1 MFMLKNQFVIISIKN
16 SSSLSKLTLNNS
28 NSSIIDSEITVNLGK
43 PVVASFIDEDVFL
56 LKSDNVEIR
65 IDINMDSIEKAIKNF
80 KSEKYV

>member
-65 IDINMDSIEKAIKNF
+65 IDINMDSIETAINNF
-80 KSEKYV
+80 KSEENV

>member
-1 MFMLKNQFVIISIKN
+1 MFMLKNQFVIISIKI

-65 IDINMDSIEKAIKNF
+65 IDINMDSIETAINNF
-80 KSEKYV
+80 KSEENV